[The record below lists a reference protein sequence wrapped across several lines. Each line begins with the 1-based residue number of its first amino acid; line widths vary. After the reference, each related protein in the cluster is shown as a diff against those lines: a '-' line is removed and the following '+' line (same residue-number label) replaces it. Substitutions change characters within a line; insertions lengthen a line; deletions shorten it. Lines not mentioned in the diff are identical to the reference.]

1 MGTKDFQQPRGPR
14 AAPSWLQPLLISQPH
29 SSPSAPGPQQNTQET
44 LWRPKG
50 RARQGAWQGR
60 RRGGG
65 IHRGSGL
72 RERLYHT
79 PQPERVPTKLPAL
92 T

>member
-1 MGTKDFQQPRGPR
+1 MEAVGACTAGSLAGTE
-14 AAPSWLQPLLISQPH
+14 A
-29 SSPSAPGPQQNTQET
+29 
-44 LWRPKG
+44 
-50 RARQGAWQGR
+50 
-60 RRGGG
+60 GGG

>member
-1 MGTKDFQQPRGPR
+1 METEGARTAGSLAGTEAG
-14 AAPSWLQPLLISQPH
+14 
-29 SSPSAPGPQQNTQET
+29 
-44 LWRPKG
+44 
-50 RARQGAWQGR
+50 
-60 RRGGG
+60 GGG